1 MNVDSANTSIYKK
14 ALILAIPM
22 MIQSGIANA
31 VVLVDNLMVGSL
43 GTECRTGVSISAQ
56 ILFVFNLAVF

>member
-31 VVLVDNLMVGSL
+31 VVLVDNLMVGL
-43 GTECRTGVSISAQ
+43 
-56 ILFVFNLAVF
+56 LAEAGSK